1 MKTRN
6 WVWTS
11 QDGLEM
17 YAQSWEPEDAS
28 PKAVVCL
35 VHGLGEH
42 SGRYAHVGQT
52 LADAG
57 FTLAGFDLRGHGKS
71 GGPRGHIPSF
81 DAYMDDIAAFQKQID
96 ERYSDTPCFLYGHS
110 LGGILVLNYVLR
122 RKPDFKGVIST
133 GAGLR
138 TSLEEQTVKVMMAR
152 LLGTLMPGVA
162 IPSGLDPTTI
172 SRSPEVVDAYVND
185 PLVHDKMTF
194 GFGKIMLSVIPWTFE
209 HAHEFSLPLL
219 MIHGKDDKLGYPRGS
234 EEFASLVKQDCTL
247 KLWDGMYH
255 EIHNEPDQNEVL
267 AFMIDWMN
275 SQLMKE

>member
-1 MKTRN
+1 MRDWK
-6 WVWTS
+6 WTS

-17 YAQSWEPEDAS
+17 YAQSWEPETK
-28 PKAVVCL
+28 PKAVACL

-42 SGRYAHVGQT
+42 VGRYAHVGKV

-57 FTLAGFDLRGHGKS
+57 FALAGFDLRGHGKS
-71 GGPRGHIPSF
+71 GGPRGHLPSF
-81 DAYMDDIAAFQKQID
+81 DAYMDDIGAFQKQID
-96 ERYSDTPCFLYGHS
+96 ERFSDIPCFLYGHS
-110 LGGILVLNYVLR
+110 LGGILVFNYVLR

-138 TSLEEQTVKVMMAR
+138 TSLEEQKVKVTMAR
-152 LLGTLMPGVA
+152 VLGTLMPNMA
-162 IPSGLDPTTI
+162 IPSGLDPTTL

-219 MIHGKDDKLGYPRGS
+219 IMHGKDDKLGYPRGS
-234 EEFASLVKQDCTL
+234 EEFAGLVKQDCTL
-247 KLWDGMYH
+247 KLWDGLYH
-255 EIHNEPDQNEVL
+255 EIHNEPEQGEVL
-267 AFMIDWMN
+267 DFMVNWMN
-275 SQLMKE
+275 SQLRNK